1 MSEVRRRWWIYRCAN
16 LTRRWCGWSKG
27 QALEYAKT
35 LYETYVLDDA
45 DDWSPAD
52 ALAEDMSYWGD

>member
-1 MSEVRRRWWIYRCAN
+1 MDLSLREPDSQMVR
-16 LTRRWCGWSKG
+16 LEQG